1 MSELAPVNGYTQGVG
16 SRRKLS
22 FFSSQ
27 QEVDASQLRDF
38 TESVGATAASQV
50 KIGELVKVHGA
61 IRALRV
67 RPNKSVPMVEA
78 ELWDGSG
85 FVTLIWLGRRSIQ
98 GITPG
103 RAVIA
108 QGRLSRG
115 PAEQP
120 TLFNPRYE
128 LLPVGE

>member
-1 MSELAPVNGYTQGVG
+1 MSP
-16 SRRKLS
+16 RKKRS

-27 QEVDASQLRDF
+27 QELDAAQLQDV
-38 TESVGATAASQV
+38 TEALGATSTT
-50 KIGELVKVHGA
+50 EVKVGEMVKVYGA
-61 IRALRV
+61 IRALRI
-67 RPNKSVPMVEA
+67 RPNLSVPMVEA

-85 FVTLIWLGRRSIQ
+85 FITLIWLGRRSIH

-120 TLFNPRYE
+120 TLFNPKYE

>member
-1 MSELAPVNGYTQGVG
+1 MS
-16 SRRKLS
+16 SKRKLS
-22 FFSSQ
+22 YFSSQ
-27 QEVDASQLRDF
+27 EDVDASLLQDI
-38 TESVGATAASQV
+38 TESVGATAAAKV
-50 KIGELVKVHGA
+50 KVGELVKVHGA

-85 FVTLIWLGRRSIQ
+85 FVTLIWLGRRSIR

-115 PAEQP
+115 PADQP

-128 LLPVGE
+128 LLPVGD